1 MANHDWGKQ
10 LDKVA
15 KSLPKIVED
24 VFNNALLSQQP
35 VAIETVARLR
45 RLNPEYTP
53 EQLIKKINK
62 IYISSATASG
72 AAAGI
77 VAVVPNGVVQVP
89 AALADLA
96 VFLESSVL
104 YVLTLAEIYN
114 VDAEDFERRKFLVM
128 TALLGDTGAKQ
139 VVNALGKKTIP
150 YWAKTI
156 INKIPMHAIQAAN
169 KVLGSRFIAK
179 YGTKQGV
186 LVLGKQIPFGLGAAV
201 GAGSNAFFGYAVMK
215 TTKKI
220 LSTPPADWEKN
231 EHEKE

>member
-1 MANHDWGKQ
+1 M
-10 LDKVA
+10 
-15 KSLPKIVED
+15 
-24 VFNNALLSQQP
+24 
-35 VAIETVARLR
+35 
-45 RLNPEYTP
+45 
-53 EQLIKKINK
+53 
-62 IYISSATASG
+62 
-72 AAAGI
+72 
-77 VAVVPNGVVQVP
+77 VPNGVVQVP

-128 TALLGDTGAKQ
+128 TALLGDAGTKQ

-150 YWAKTI
+150 FWAKTI

-169 KVLGSRFIAK
+169 KVLGSRFITK

-215 TTKKI
+215 TTKKYSQHHLQI
-220 LSTPPADWEKN
+220 GKRMNMRKNKERLSTTPNSSHTTESPAA
-231 EHEKE
+231 